1 MDRALCPVLVG
12 RERELSL
19 LEDAL
24 LAAHR
29 GGGQVVVIGGEA
41 GVGWT
46 RLAMELQARGR
57 RAGTAVMVGTSSEA
71 DVALPYLPFIEAIG
85 NYLAGADLDRI
96 KLQLGAA
103 TCRQLGQLL
112 PQFELQTTLIDPGEP
127 TQAKIRLYEAILAFL
142 RLAAERTG
150 LLLLLEDLHW
160 ADPSTRE
167 LLEYIARRLR
177 RRSRILLLATYR
189 NDELNR
195 RHPLR
200 PLIQGWQRSGI
211 AQIVDLQPLPPGVV
225 ARMVSAIFDN
235 APVEADLRDFL
246 HERTE
251 GNPFVLEELL
261 KAALDQGD
269 IFLTAGGWDR
279 KAIHQLR
286 LPPTVKQAI
295 LLRVERMTAAQTE
308 ILRAAAVLGRSFDYR
323 MLVGVSRQAKE
334 AVLDALTGF
343 VPDQLMDEEAAG
355 RYRFRHALTREAI
368 PDDLIAPERERLHAC
383 AADLIRQQPDFRKH
397 DPAYHP
403 MAARHW

>member
-29 GGGQVVVIGGEA
+29 GGGQVVVIGGKA
-41 GVGWT
+41 GVGKT
-46 RLAMELQARGR
+46 RLAMELQERGR
-57 RAGTAVMVGTSSEA
+57 RAGTAVMVGTTSEA
-71 DVALPYLPFIEAIG
+71 DVALPYLPFVEAIG

-96 KLQLGAA
+96 KLQLGPA

-127 TQAKIRLYEAILAFL
+127 SQAKMRLYEAMLAFL

-150 LLLLLEDLHW
+150 LLLVLEDLHW

-167 LLEYIARRLR
+167 VLEYMARRLR

-211 AQIVDLQPLPPGVV
+211 AQIIDLQPLPPSDM

-235 APVEADLRDFL
+235 APVEPELRDFL
-246 HERTE
+246 HDRTE

-261 KAALDQGD
+261 KAALDRGD
-269 IFLTAGGWDR
+269 IFLTAGRGD
-279 KAIHQLR
+279 AQAHHQLR
-286 LPPTVKQAI
+286 PPPTAQQAR
-295 LLRVERMTAAQTE
+295 LLLARRIRGEGAESHR
-308 ILRAAAVLGRSFDYR
+308 G
-323 MLVGVSRQAKE
+323 
-334 AVLDALTGF
+334 
-343 VPDQLMDEEAAG
+343 P
-355 RYRFRHALTREAI
+355 
-368 PDDLIAPERERLHAC
+368 PAPCR
-383 AADLIRQQPDFRKH
+383 P
-397 DPAYHP
+397 
-403 MAARHW
+403 

>member
-41 GVGWT
+41 GVGKT
-46 RLAMELQARGR
+46 RLAMELQERARR
-57 RAGTAVMVGTSSEA
+57 VGTAVMVGTTSEA

-112 PQFELQTTLIDPGEP
+112 PQFELQTTLIVPGEP

-200 PLIQGWQRSGI
+200 PLIQGWQRTGI
-211 AQIVDLQPLPPGVV
+211 AQIVDLQPLPPGGV

-295 LLRVERMTAAQTE
+295 LLRVERMTDEQADIT
-308 ILRAAAVLGRSFDYR
+308 LRSEEHTSELQSLAYIVCRLLLEKNKRPLGFDAETS
-323 MLVGVSRQAKE
+323 V
-334 AVLDALTGF
+334 TC
-343 VPDQLMDEEAAG
+343 
-355 RYRFRHALTREAI
+355 HREAI
-368 PDDLIAPERERLHAC
+368 FQML
-383 AADLIRQQPDFRKH
+383 RQPSVSSFHKLLLGAQAESFIVFRVQPTRQCEN
-397 DPAYHP
+397 
-403 MAARHW
+403 RHSA